1 MKEHK
6 LDFIHLFC
14 YRSSGPVSFGY
25 SELENNTQQAS
36 ILSADIAAQT
46 TPGIERAPFSIKNE
60 LKVSSIMIMKKF
72 ELANRIHNRKKHSLY
87 YCRFFLFQ
95 SLSAEENANKKQM
108 LDKGQNT
115 NDDYKIQVSDS
126 SNKNEIISSKE
137 NSKLKNSI
145 SSTSATNALSPSSSE
160 NITVENVCTSSKQ
173 QLSNND
179 SSCPSALSEKSKLTI
194 ISTPHKDSNSFY

>member
-60 LKVSSIMIMKKF
+60 LKVSSIKIMKKF
-72 ELANRIHNRKKHSLY
+72 ELVNNNRKKHFPVL
-87 YCRFFLFQ
+87 
-95 SLSAEENANKKQM
+95 LSVLSFPEPFCGGKCKQEANAR
-108 LDKGQNT
+108 
-115 NDDYKIQVSDS
+115 
-126 SNKNEIISSKE
+126 
-137 NSKLKNSI
+137 
-145 SSTSATNALSPSSSE
+145 
-160 NITVENVCTSSKQ
+160 
-173 QLSNND
+173 
-179 SSCPSALSEKSKLTI
+179 
-194 ISTPHKDSNSFY
+194 

>member
-72 ELANRIHNRKKHSLY
+72 ELTNIKERSTSLY

-126 SNKNEIISSKE
+126 STKNETITSKE

-160 NITVENVCTSSKQ
+160 NITVENICTSSKQ

-179 SSCPSALSEKSKLTI
+179 SSCSSALSEKSKLTI
-194 ISTPHKDSNSFY
+194 ISMSHKD

>member
-72 ELANRIHNRKKHSLY
+72 ELTNNNRTKHFPLLLLFLSFSEPFGGGKCKQEANAR
-87 YCRFFLFQ
+87 
-95 SLSAEENANKKQM
+95 
-108 LDKGQNT
+108 
-115 NDDYKIQVSDS
+115 
-126 SNKNEIISSKE
+126 
-137 NSKLKNSI
+137 
-145 SSTSATNALSPSSSE
+145 
-160 NITVENVCTSSKQ
+160 
-173 QLSNND
+173 
-179 SSCPSALSEKSKLTI
+179 
-194 ISTPHKDSNSFY
+194 

>member
-60 LKVSSIMIMKKF
+60 LKVSSIKIMKKF
-72 ELANRIHNRKKHSLY
+72 ELVN
-87 YCRFFLFQ
+87 
-95 SLSAEENANKKQM
+95 
-108 LDKGQNT
+108 
-115 NDDYKIQVSDS
+115 
-126 SNKNEIISSKE
+126 
-137 NSKLKNSI
+137 
-145 SSTSATNALSPSSSE
+145 
-160 NITVENVCTSSKQ
+160 
-173 QLSNND
+173 
-179 SSCPSALSEKSKLTI
+179 
-194 ISTPHKDSNSFY
+194 

>member
-60 LKVSSIMIMKKF
+60 LKVSSIKIMKKF
-72 ELANRIHNRKKHSLY
+72 ELVNINRKKYFPVL
-87 YCRFFLFQ
+87 
-95 SLSAEENANKKQM
+95 LSVLSFSEPFCGGKCKQEANAR
-108 LDKGQNT
+108 
-115 NDDYKIQVSDS
+115 
-126 SNKNEIISSKE
+126 
-137 NSKLKNSI
+137 
-145 SSTSATNALSPSSSE
+145 
-160 NITVENVCTSSKQ
+160 
-173 QLSNND
+173 
-179 SSCPSALSEKSKLTI
+179 
-194 ISTPHKDSNSFY
+194 

>member
-60 LKVSSIMIMKKF
+60 LKVSSIMIMEKF
-72 ELANRIHNRKKHSLY
+72 ELTNNNRKKHSLY

-126 SNKNEIISSKE
+126 STKNETITSKE

-160 NITVENVCTSSKQ
+160 NITVENICTSSKQ

-179 SSCPSALSEKSKLTI
+179 SSCSSALSEKSKLTF
-194 ISTPHKDSNSFY
+194 ISMPHKKLPFIKT